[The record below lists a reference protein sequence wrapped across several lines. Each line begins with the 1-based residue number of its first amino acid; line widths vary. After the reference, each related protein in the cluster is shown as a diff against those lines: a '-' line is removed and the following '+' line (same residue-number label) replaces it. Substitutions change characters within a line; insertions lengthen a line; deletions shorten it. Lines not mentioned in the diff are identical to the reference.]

1 MGRFCGVHF
10 SLVIHQVV
18 NIVISQRSE
27 KQGRF
32 RLALT
37 GYLLFPI
44 TPSIK

>member
-27 KQGRF
+27 NKAIIWEGSVVF
-32 RLALT
+32 TLVWL
-37 GYLLFPI
+37 Y
-44 TPSIK
+44 IKW